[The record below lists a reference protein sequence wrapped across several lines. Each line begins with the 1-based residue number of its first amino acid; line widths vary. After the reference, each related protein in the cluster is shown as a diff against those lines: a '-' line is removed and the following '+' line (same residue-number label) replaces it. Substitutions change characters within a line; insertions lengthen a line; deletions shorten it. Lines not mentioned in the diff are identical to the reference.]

1 MKKTLIILT
10 LFAGL
15 IACEKNQFADFGY
28 TAGYF
33 PNQYPVRTFDL
44 SDNTNVNNH
53 KFLVPVVMGGVYKNS
68 QDRVFDIEIVP
79 GLCTRALFESTK
91 DTIRLMPSSYYTLGS
106 SNKLTIPAGKLE
118 GSIEV
123 QVKDAFFDDPL
134 ASKLRYVIPIHIK
147 SATNLDSVL
156 RGKSFLTDPDPRVAG
171 QWAVVPK
178 DFTMFAVKYINQYHG
193 NYFHRGTS
201 VVKDPAGNVVENNVY
216 RTPSLI
222 NNEIWSLLTT
232 GKNQVSVSSVI
243 NSKLLPGNLMMNLL
257 FGNDQLC
264 TITQTTGSAIPVSG
278 TGKFI
283 KDGDVWEG
291 VKRNSIVLS
300 YKYSMQYTAP
310 VLEGP
315 IQTRDDN
322 NSAIVYSGTWST
334 SPEAANYGGDRH
346 YSSTVGNYFTFNF
359 TGDGIAL
366 YWKTGPSYGS
376 FDVYLDDMTNPVAI
390 NVSTKTTVNQ
400 FQQKLYEVKGLP
412 FKSHTIKVVIKEAT
426 NTIFD
431 YLVYTV
437 PQNALP
443 SGTYTFEAQDTIVTK
458 DRVVAIENYTPLTY

>member
-1 MKKTLIILT
+1 MKKFLIILT
-10 LFAGL
+10 LSAGL
-15 IACEKNQFADFGY
+15 IACEENKFVDFDY
-28 TAGYF
+28 SAGYF

-44 SDNTNVNNH
+44 SSNTNGN
-53 KFLVPVVMGGVYKNS
+53 KFVVPIVMGGVYKNT
-68 QDRVFDIEIVP
+68 QDRVFDIETAP
-79 GLCTRALFESTK
+79 ALCNRALFESTK
-91 DTIRLMPSSYYTLGS
+91 DTIHLMPSAYYTLGS
-106 SNKLTIPAGKLE
+106 TKLTIPAGKLD

-123 QVKDAFFDDPL
+123 QMNDAFFNDPL
-134 ASKLRYVIPIHIK
+134 ASRLRYVIPIRIK
-147 SATNLDSVL
+147 DATNMDSVL
-156 RGKSFLTDPDPRVAG
+156 RGKSSLANPDPRVAS

-178 DFTMFAVKYINQYHG
+178 DYTMFAVKYINQYHG

-201 VVKDPAGNVVENNVY
+201 IVKDPTGKIVESNVY
-216 RTPSLI
+216 RTPSLV
-222 NNEIWSLLTT
+222 NNEVWSLLTT
-232 GKNQVSVSSVI
+232 GKNQVGSNSVI
-243 NSKLLPGNLMMNLL
+243 NSKLLPGNLMMNLS
-257 FGNDQLC
+257 FGNDQTC
-264 TITQTTGSAIPVSG
+264 TITQSAGSVIPVSG

-283 KDGDVWEG
+283 KEG
-291 VKRNSIVLS
+291 EESGGIKRNSIILS

-322 NSAIVYSGTWST
+322 NPAISYTGTWST

-376 FDVYLDDMTNPVAI
+376 FDVYLDNMTTPVAI

-400 FQQKLYEVKGLP
+400 FQQKLYEVKGLA

-443 SGTYTFEAQDTIVTK
+443 SGTYTFEAQDTLVNK
-458 DRVVAIENYTPLTY
+458 DRVVTFENYTPLIY

>member
-1 MKKTLIILT
+1 MKKILIILT

-15 IACEKNQFADFGY
+15 IACEENKFVDFDY

-44 SDNTNVNNH
+44 SDNTNGN
-53 KFLVPVVMGGVYKNS
+53 KFLGPVVMGGVYKNT
-68 QDRVFDIEIVP
+68 QDRVFDIETVP
-79 GLCTRALFESTK
+79 ALCNRALFEVNN
-91 DTIRLMPSSYYTLGS
+91 DTIRLMPSAYYTLG

-123 QVKDAFFDDPL
+123 QMNDAFFNDPM
-134 ASKLRYVIPIHIK
+134 ASRLRYVIPIRIK
-147 SATNLDSVL
+147 DATNLDSVL
-156 RGKSFLTDPDPRVAG
+156 RGKSFLANPDPRVAS
-171 QWAVVPK
+171 QWTVVPK

-193 NYFHRGTS
+193 NYSHRGTS
-201 VVKDPAGNVVENNVY
+201 IVKDPTGMVVESNVY
-216 RTPSLI
+216 RTPSLV
-222 NNEIWSLLTT
+222 NNEVWSLLTT
-232 GKNQVSVSSVI
+232 GRNQVGLSSVI
-243 NSKLLPGNLMMNLL
+243 NSKLLPGNLMMNLS
-257 FGNDQLC
+257 FGNDQTC
-264 TITQTTGSAIPVSG
+264 TITQSAGSAIPVSG

-283 KDGDVWEG
+283 KDGGELGG
-291 VKRNSIVLS
+291 VRRNSMVLS

-310 VLEGP
+310 VLEEP

-322 NSAIVYSGTWST
+322 NPAIVYTGTWST

-359 TGDGIAL
+359 IGDGIAL
-366 YWKTGPSYGS
+366 YWKTGPYYGS

-400 FQQKLYEVKGLP
+400 FQQKLYEVKGLT
-412 FKSHTIKVVIKEAT
+412 FKSHTIKVVIKQAT

-437 PQNALP
+437 PQSVLP
-443 SGTYTFEAQDTIVTK
+443 SGIYTFEAQDTLVNK
-458 DRVVAIENYTPLTY
+458 DRVVSMESYAPRIY